1 MNVIIPTLLPAQDG
15 MNKREHEF
23 SRFYETHGCYPVL
36 YLLHGTYGDEGDWQ
50 RFSRIE
56 DYARHHNVVVVM
68 PYGENGA
75 YRNAK
80 SGKDYEVYITEELP
94 KVIQW
99 MVPVSKKREDTYI
112 AGLSMGGG
120 GAVRL
125 GLSHPEIY
133 GYTIGLSADFGL
145 ITENVKNN
153 EFTVWSH
160 AFEGVDLDVNTT

>member
-1 MNVIIPTLLPAQDG
+1 MVKI
-15 MNKREHEF
+15 
-23 SRFYETHGCYPVL
+23 
-36 YLLHGTYGDEGDWQ
+36 
-50 RFSRIE
+50 
-56 DYARHHNVVVVM
+56 
-68 PYGENGA
+68 GA

-99 MVPVSKKREDTYI
+99 MFPASKKREDTYI

-125 GLSHPEIY
+125 GLSHPEVY

-153 EFTVWSH
+153 GILRSGH
-160 AFEGVDLDVNTT
+160 AFEGVDLDADETSNSYKLAEKRDDGGKKTEQGCILHVAIQKTSLSGELPFS